1 MDPTFLIMIVIVI
14 AMFWFMSRST
24 RKRQKEAA
32 SFRESLTPGVQ
43 VMTASGYVGTVVA
56 IEGDLVTLESE
67 EGSRTKWVAAAL
79 AKQYEMTPPAPV
91 VSDDAASASTVS
103 GTTNGFVVPDDVS
116 SLITKPGE
124 NSAADNFKSNGTGVD
139 SAEKPNDDK

>member
-1 MDPTFLIMIVIVI
+1 MDPTFLIMIVVVI

-24 RKRQKEAA
+24 RKRQKEAS

-79 AKQYEMTPPAPV
+79 AKQYEMTPGAPV
-91 VSDDAASASTVS
+91 VEASATETAAA
-103 GTTNGFVVPDDVS
+103 TTASNGFVVPDDVS

-124 NSAADNFKSNGTGVD
+124 NSPADSFNKAPKTSKNSD
-139 SAEKPNDDK
+139 EK